1 MPSRRQSLEMFSSP
15 RDPSSTMRIFSSAE
29 YGGSG
34 AECPL
39 ALGLPTL
46 WPVRISVSSSL
57 LVATMNQKSSLR
69 KFPLFV
75 SQALTAN
82 TWRFFPRDDAGN
94 DYVKGLK
101 DGLGEKA
108 STIIVKESHL

>member
-1 MPSRRQSLEMFSSP
+1 
-15 RDPSSTMRIFSSAE
+15 
-29 YGGSG
+29 
-34 AECPL
+34 
-39 ALGLPTL
+39 
-46 WPVRISVSSSL
+46 
-57 LVATMNQKSSLR
+57 MNQKSSLR